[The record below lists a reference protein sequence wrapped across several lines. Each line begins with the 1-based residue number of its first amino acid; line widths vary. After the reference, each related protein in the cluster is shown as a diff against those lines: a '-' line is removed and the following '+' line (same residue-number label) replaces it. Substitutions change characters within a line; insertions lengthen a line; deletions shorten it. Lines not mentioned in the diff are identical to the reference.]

1 MAYDTARLVRD
12 VAERLGVA
20 ADGQPADPDDEVR
33 IRNSLT
39 EVVEDLHGRDVFS
52 IADLEDIEPGAFGH
66 LAAIVASHVS
76 DRFSTDDALAARLA
90 GRAQVAENKLRIIKA
105 LPASGGTHAALF
117 Y

>member
-20 ADGQPADPDDEVR
+20 GDGQPVDPDDEAR

-39 EVVEDLHGRDVFS
+39 EVVEDLHARDVFS
-52 IADLEDIEPGAFGH
+52 FADLEDIEPAAFGH
-66 LAAIVASHVS
+66 LAAIVASSVS
-76 DRFSTDDALAARLA
+76 DRFSVDDALAARLG
-90 GRAQVAENKLRIIKA
+90 GRAQVAEMKLRVITA
-105 LPASGGTHAALF
+105 LQFSGATTSALF